1 MVCQHLKKILFL
13 LFCLFIQP
21 FSVYSA
27 KLTDILVVDQNHLMV
42 VILDGEV
49 THRDDGIGPNAF
61 TNNYHETD
69 IDTVKT
75 YTPLLNTTVATQTS
89 SWTLTSSDDPGIGT
103 AGVAPSQC
111 YRKTKL
117 NGHAER
123 EWVSNDFRYESTY
136 EHTLYL
142 KFNQPLTSGKTYT
155 LDIASSINADKQS
168 VTFTYDI
175 FQSRSEA
182 IHINL
187 AGYQADQSVK
197 SADLYMWMGDGGAR
211 DYKSIEGNK
220 VFVYNI
226 NTKQSTEVSAVAFWK
241 AASGNDVGWYNL
253 TRSSVWNADFSTF
266 STPGTYRIVIE
277 GVGCSQDFTIS
288 DKAYY
293 NPFMVSLQGF
303 FYMRIG
309 QDSTAGIKPV
319 PRRPLYIP
327 GVSPASTKVY
337 LTTMTPY
344 HAEWKTFSSGDVW
357 DNPNDWSRFK
367 VSGNPLNNR
376 AYGGHS
382 DALDWD
388 RYLGHVCIIYDMLL
402 PFILTN
408 GAINDDDLDIAE
420 SGNNIPDIL
429 DEARNEVDFWLRL
442 RDGAGYSHGLTNPNS
457 SNEFYQ
463 AGPTTVA
470 AWANAANAAML
481 AECFRISGLTNLMN
495 EYKDSA
501 IAAYNFAN
509 SQTNKMLDN
518 LLPVGDATMKGR
530 DLKATAAAAL
540 YNVTGQTIYE
550 DAFNQECAI
559 KTANSIF
566 ENTGSGDSL
575 NQLWAAAIYLK
586 TPQAVHYSLLF
597 DNIKSSIIA
606 QSKSKEVSESEKRPS
621 RRSSLANM
629 GYFRTAQNVH
639 HTIIAHAVSDNETD
653 RQTFRKA
660 LNLEYD
666 YGLGRNPMNMIQ
678 MTTASTPLEKMRSVY
693 NAYTTGHDDG
703 VYGLHPGH
711 TPYFNLDDWDQSMTM
726 GSPSKLFANCYPS
739 DFQTTWPIDEGYF
752 NTRYVWAHNEFT
764 PQQTMRG
771 KMALYGYLYG
781 ITKQGGSPIKQQFR
795 SYNIKLKN
803 SALSKVNYIAV
814 VNASGRIIW
823 RGSGGQF
830 VDYKSSPNRASGLV
844 FIEYYDNNSV
854 VAKKPM
860 LLF

>member
-1 MVCQHLKKILFL
+1 MI
-13 LFCLFIQP
+13 
-21 FSVYSA
+21 
-27 KLTDILVVDQNHLMV
+27 

-75 YTPLLNTTVATQTS
+75 YTPLLNTTVSKQTS
-89 SWTLTSSDDPGIGT
+89 SWKLTSLDDVTIGST
-103 AGVAPSQC
+103 GVVPSQC

-123 EWVSNDFRYESTY
+123 EWVSSDFRYESTY

-142 KFNQPLTSGKTYT
+142 KFTQSLSSGKTYT
-155 LDIASSINADKQS
+155 LDIAPSTNADKQS

-175 FQSRSEA
+175 FKSRSEA

-187 AGYQADQSVK
+187 AGYHADQSVK
-197 SADLYMWMGDGGAR
+197 SADLYIWMGDGGAR
-211 DYKSIEGNK
+211 DYKSFEGNK
-220 VFVYNI
+220 VYIYNAD
-226 NTKQSTEVSAVAFWK
+226 TKQSTEVSTVAFWK
-241 AASGNDVGWYNL
+241 AASSNDVGWYNL

-266 STPGTYRIVIE
+266 STPGTYRIAIE

-288 DKAYY
+288 DKAYF
-293 NPFMVSLQGF
+293 NPFMVSVQGF

-309 QDSTAGIKPV
+309 QDSTPGIKPV

-344 HAEWKTFSSGDVW
+344 HTEWKTFSSGDVW
-357 DNPNDWSRFK
+357 DQPNDWARFK
-367 VSGNPLNNR
+367 VSGNPVNNR

-402 PFILTN
+402 PYILTN
-408 GAINDDDLDIAE
+408 GAINDDNLDIAE

-429 DEARNEVDFWLRL
+429 DEAKNEVDFWLRL
-442 RDGAGYSHGLTNPNS
+442 RDGAAYSHGLTNPNS
-457 SNEFYQ
+457 SNEFFQ

-481 AECFRISGLTNLMN
+481 ADCFRISGLTNLMN
-495 EYKDSA
+495 EYRDSA

-509 SQTNKMLDN
+509 SQSNKMLDN

-575 NQLWAAAIYLK
+575 NQLWAAALYLK
-586 TPQAVHYSLLF
+586 TPQPVHYQSLF
-597 DNIKSSIIA
+597 SNIKSSIISQA
-606 QSKSKEVSESEKRPS
+606 KSKEVSESENRPS

-639 HTIIAHAVSDNETD
+639 HTIIAHAVSDNEAD
-653 RQTFRKA
+653 KQLFRKA

-678 MTTASTPLEKMRSVY
+678 MTTASTPLEKMRSVF

-703 VYGLHPGH
+703 VYGMHPGH

-726 GSPSKLFANCYPS
+726 GSPSKLYAACYPS
-739 DFQTTWPIDEGYF
+739 NFKSTWPIDEGYF

-781 ITKQGGSPIKQQFR
+781 VSKQSGSIIKRQFKPYG
-795 SYNIKLKN
+795 SIPGYFA
-803 SALSKVNYIAV
+803 SGKVNYIFV
-814 VNASGRIIW
+814 VNASGRCIW
-823 RGSGGQF
+823 RGPAGKFSE
-830 VDYKSSPNRASGLV
+830 YKKSQNHASGLV
-844 FIEYYDNNSV
+844 FIEYYDRNLI
-854 VAKKPM
+854 VAKKTM
-860 LLF
+860 LLY

>member
-1 MVCQHLKKILFL
+1 MPCSNFKKFL
-13 LFCLFIQP
+13 LPIVYLSLLP
-21 FSVYSA
+21 LSAYSA
-27 KLTDILVVDQNHLMV
+27 KVSDVLVVDQNHLMV

-69 IDTVKT
+69 IDTVKS
-75 YTPLLNTTVATQTS
+75 YTPLLNTTVAKQTS
-89 SWTLTSSDDPGIGT
+89 SWTLKSSDDAAIGT
-103 AGVAPSQC
+103 TGVSPSQC
-111 YRKTKL
+111 NRKTKL

-123 EWVSNDFRYESTY
+123 EWVSSDFRYESTY

-142 KFNQPLTSGKTYT
+142 KFTQSLTNGKTYT
-155 LDIASSINADKQS
+155 LDIAASTNADKQS

-182 IHINL
+182 VHINL

-197 SADLYMWMGDGGAR
+197 SVDLYMWMGDGGER
-211 DYKSIEGNK
+211 DYKYFEGKK
-220 VFVYNI
+220 VYIYNI
-226 NTKQSTEVSAVAFWK
+226 DTKQSTEVSSVTFWK

-266 STPGTYRIVIE
+266 STPGRYRIAIE
-277 GVGCSQDFTIS
+277 GIGCSQDFTIS

-293 NPFMVSLQGF
+293 NPFMVSVQGF

-309 QDSTAGIKPV
+309 QDSTGGIKPV

-327 GVSPASTKVY
+327 DVSPVSTKVY

-344 HAEWKTFSSGDVW
+344 HADWKTFSSGDVW
-357 DNPNDWSRFK
+357 DRPNDWARFK
-367 VSGNPLNNR
+367 VSGSPVNNR

-408 GAINDDDLDIAE
+408 AAINDDNLDIAE

-442 RDGAGYSHGLTNPNS
+442 RDGAAYSHGLTNPNS
-457 SNEFYQ
+457 SNEFFQ

-481 AECFRISGLTNLMN
+481 AECFRLSGLTNLMN

-501 IAAYNFAN
+501 VAAYNFAN
-509 SQTNKMLDN
+509 SQTDKMLDN
-518 LLPVGDATMKGR
+518 ILPVGDATMRGR

-540 YNVTGQTIYE
+540 YNVTGQTVYE

-566 ENTGSGDSL
+566 ENSGSGDSL
-575 NQLWAAAIYLK
+575 VQLWAAAIYLK
-586 TPQAVHYSLLF
+586 TPQTIHYQSLYS
-597 DNIKSSIIA
+597 NIKTSIIA
-606 QSKSKEVSESEKRPS
+606 QAKSKEVSESEKRPS

-639 HTIIAHAVSDNETD
+639 HTIIAHAVCDNETD
-653 RQTFRKA
+653 RQAFRKA

-678 MTTASTPLEKMRSVY
+678 MTTASTPLEKMRSVF

-703 VYGLHPGH
+703 VYGMHPGH

-726 GSPSKLFANCYPS
+726 GSPSKLYTNCYPS
-739 DFQTTWPIDEGYF
+739 NFKTTWPADEGYF

-781 ITKQGGSPIKQQFR
+781 ITKKGGSHIQQQFR
-795 SYNIKLKN
+795 SYGSLPGSISYNKGN
-803 SALSKVNYIAV
+803 SVSV
-814 VNASGRIIW
+814 VNAAGRIIW
-823 RGSGGQF
+823 RGSLREF
-830 VDYKSSPNRASGLV
+830 INYKNSPNRAAGLV
-844 FIEYYDNNSV
+844 FIEYYEKNSI